1 MSDQASADPLFRPA
15 LKFCAW
21 SGVVAVILFIIGGV
35 VLGGM
40 IPPLLA
46 PDDAP
51 EEFVRK
57 VSEHL
62 LAIRVGSVFLMV
74 SFMLFGPFGAGIAAQ
89 IRRAEQAPVFS
100 MIQLVFTII
109 GTMVAVLV
117 AFCWALMAFRPDEYH
132 PSLVQF
138 LADFAYFLA
147 VFSVPV
153 FGGWCIMI
161 AVPVLM
167 APEGRRPFPRWVG
180 YINIWAAVLFAPG
193 QMVLF
198 FKHGPFSW
206 NGVVALWLPFVAFF
220 LWILVMSWALF
231 DALKTD
237 NGKSRLY

>member
-1 MSDQASADPLFRPA
+1 MAERALDDALFRPG

-21 SGVVAVILFIIGGV
+21 SGIAAVILFIIGGV

-57 VSEHL
+57 ISDHL

-74 SFMLFGPFGAGIAAQ
+74 SFMLFGPFGAGISAQ
-89 IRRAEQAPVFS
+89 IRRAERAPVFS
-100 MIQLVFTII
+100 TIQLVFTVV

-117 AFCWALMAFRPDEYH
+117 AFCWALMAFRPDVYH
-132 PSLVQF
+132 PTLVQF

-161 AVPVLM
+161 AVPVLL

-180 YINIWAAVLFAPG
+180 YLNIWAALLFAPG

-206 NGVVALWLPFVAFF
+206 NGAVALWLPFVAFF
-220 LWILVMSWALF
+220 LWILVMSWALL

-237 NGKSRLY
+237 NGTSRLY